1 VKLGEVLFARSIE
14 PTTSN
19 ARPPAGRV
27 SVDETHRKGLTN
39 RRETEADILLPILLP
54 RRLAIYEKFAYKPVA
69 MKFLEVAT

>member
-1 VKLGEVLFARSIE
+1 MRLLKIAVRYLAAYAMVFILVYL
-14 PTTSN
+14 T
-19 ARPPAGRV
+19 
-27 SVDETHRKGLTN
+27 ETHRKGLTN